1 MLTMILSDRLENGA
15 KKADILPNVT
25 VVWIRDVTVVEF
37 DWKNCN
43 SVFLRPF
50 SNRNRR
56 IPKMPLRN
64 VKKCWPTMPF
74 FELDDYVQSNSK

>member
-1 MLTMILSDRLENGA
+1 MILSGRLENGA
-15 KKADILPNVT
+15 KKADIHPNLR

-43 SVFLRPF
+43 SVSLQPF
-50 SNRNRR
+50 FNRNRR
-56 IPKMPLRN
+56 LSKMPLRN
-64 VKKCWPTMPF
+64 VGKCWPTMPF